1 MVPPLGGRT
10 ERHSNRMYVCIC
22 NAVTE
27 DDVRGCVAAGACST
41 REVKAAFGMR
51 PGCGTCTR
59 RLCALVGEGRTA
71 AELSDALQTVDALEA
86 AATAADID
94 LAGLPAP
101 LAAEPVVAVA
111 CAPEGVGAAA

>member
-1 MVPPLGGRT
+1 
-10 ERHSNRMYVCIC
+10 MYVCIC

-41 REVKAAFGMR
+41 KEVRATFGMQ

-59 RLCALVGEGRTA
+59 RLCALVSEGRTA
-71 AELSDALQTVDALEA
+71 TELVDALETVDVLEA

-94 LAGLPAP
+94 LAGLPTP
-101 LAAEPVVAVA
+101 LTAEPAIAIVRE
-111 CAPEGVGAAA
+111 PEGVGAAA